1 MTDEVGNLPTP
12 SVEEPERFPGGPDA
26 LADQSRYG
34 EIPDGPMG
42 VDLPPDKNPV
52 TALTDDKVPEI
63 SEPDEKSQ
71 EPDESDDAARESE
84 EPETPV

>member
-1 MTDEVGNLPTP
+1 MIGQVGPMPTP
-12 SVEEPERFPGGPDA
+12 QKEEPEKFPGGADA
-26 LADQSRYG
+26 LEDQSRYG

-42 VDLPPDKNPV
+42 VDLPPSLNPDQV
-52 TALTDDKVPEI
+52 QVPDAI

-71 EPDESDDAARESE
+71 DPDAEGEDA